1 MTIVTTPAQPAA
13 PTNGP
18 AEPAERPPTPAAFG
32 FAQALVLVA
41 FVAAGITLR
50 LATTMTVRDIV
61 VMIGSLGMVGASVLL
76 IATARTSTRF
86 IKRVIK
92 ALAASGSGS

>member
-1 MTIVTTPAQPAA
+1 MAISTPAQPAA
-13 PTNGP
+13 PMTGP
-18 AEPAERPPTPAAFG
+18 AEPAERPPVQAGFG
-32 FAQALVLVA
+32 FSQALVLVG

-50 LATTMTVRDIV
+50 LSTSMTVRDIV

-76 IATARTSTRF
+76 VATARTSTRF
-86 IKRVIK
+86 LKRLIK